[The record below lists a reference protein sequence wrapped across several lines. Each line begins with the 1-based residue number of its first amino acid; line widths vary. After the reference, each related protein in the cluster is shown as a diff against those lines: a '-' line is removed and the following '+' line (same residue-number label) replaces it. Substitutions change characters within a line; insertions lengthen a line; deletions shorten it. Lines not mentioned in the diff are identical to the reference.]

1 MSLIPDTKK
10 WLKLL
15 VVGIVLAS
23 LIWLN
28 ISIWVEVALRG
39 VI

>member
-1 MSLIPDTKK
+1 MPFTPDTAK

-15 VVGIVLAS
+15 VVGIIVAS

-28 ISIWVEVALRG
+28 ISIWVEVALNG
-39 VI
+39 